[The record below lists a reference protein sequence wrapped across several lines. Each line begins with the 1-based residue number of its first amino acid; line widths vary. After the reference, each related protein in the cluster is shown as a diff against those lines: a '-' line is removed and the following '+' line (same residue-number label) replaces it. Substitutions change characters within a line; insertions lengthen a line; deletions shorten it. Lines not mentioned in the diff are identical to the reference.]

1 MRIYLSIL
9 LLLMLGND
17 VAAQDNLSLPMR
29 TIEVSG
35 VGSISSVPDRFS
47 FSLNIEK
54 KGRNASDLN
63 VLITNKT
70 AEIVQTLIEIGVDKK
85 AIQSLQVQYNVKE
98 REQKGFILSRTVTIT
113 LDNLKHY
120 ELAIDAVLK
129 LGVNNINRF
138 NYSDSNTEENY
149 QAALQQA
156 LLNAQSRAKNM
167 AKVLDLK
174 LGQVISILEQSYG
187 QVRPVQLEMRSMAKS
202 SDSYQPGEMTTEA
215 RVKVVFVVLDHTD
228 KT

>member
-1 MRIYLSIL
+1 
-9 LLLMLGND
+9 

-85 AIQSLQVQYNVKE
+85 AIQSLQVQFSPWIQYNGKE